1 MSGAGRRR
9 LRPAPFRHLPDAGPV
24 ASPRC
29 STPDAGPAPGGTN
42 RRHSGGQALSCPSCP
57 HEAGTIEP
65 MSSQP
70 PSRPSHSSPEG
81 LLQRLVE
88 VIRIAISY
96 FSSEGPPSSVPGP
109 APRGVNDDHHGH
121 RTFLYAVVAVVA
133 VVVVLVVLGAIVY
146 LWVNGYLSAEVK
158 FGILIGAVILLMIIM
173 FLFGDEIGEYLFKLL
188 LRLLTL
194 PFVLL
199 FRAGRGIWR
208 ALNRRS
214 SRQATGY
221 GQSPQ
226 TGYGQATSYGQA
238 QSATQTGPPR
248 HRRSPQHHSSWRTRA
263 SRHAA
268 GHALAHRLRHP
279 VSSRHPA
286 HAHHLRAGHW
296 LRAESADRLRPARG
310 HGLRHPAPLWSDRLR
325 DPHARG
331 TARSPSGLVAPSRP
345 SRQRQDGH
353 ADRAAR
359 EPAGYTPFSRAI
371 STVLTSNK
379 YRSRDE

>member
-1 MSGAGRRR
+1 MFWTWIRGSWYGGYVGERRR
-9 LRPAPFRHLPDAGPV
+9 SPSTATRPRSATYLHLPDAGPV

-42 RRHSGGQALSCPSCP
+42 RRHSGGQALSCPSYP

-70 PSRPSHSSPEG
+70 PSRPSHSSPKG

-109 APRGVNDDHHGH
+109 APRGVNDNHHGH
-121 RTFLYAVVAVVA
+121 RTFLYA

-208 ALNRRS
+208 ALNKRS
-214 SRQATGY
+214 SRQATTY

-238 QSATQTGPPR
+238 QSATQTGPHGIAGAHSTTAPGTPGPR
-248 HRRSPQHHSSWRTRA
+248 GTQGTPPQIGYGTQSPHGTQPTPTTYGQTPGYGQSPQT
-263 SRHAA
+263 
-268 GHALAHRLRHP
+268 GY
-279 VSSRHPA
+279 
-286 HAHHLRAGHW
+286 G
-296 LRAESADRLRPARG
+296 RPGATG
-310 HGLRHPAPLWSDRLR
+310 Y
-325 DPHARG
+325 G
-331 TARSPSGLVAPSRP
+331 TQPPYG
-345 SRQRQDGH
+345 QTG
-353 ADRAAR
+353 
-359 EPAGYTPFSRAI
+359 
-371 STVLTSNK
+371 
-379 YRSRDE
+379 

>member
-1 MSGAGRRR
+1 MGERRR
-9 LRPAPFRHLPDAGPV
+9 SPSTAARPRSATYLHLPDAGPV
-24 ASPRC
+24 ASSRC

-42 RRHSGGQALSCPSCP
+42 RRHSGGQALSCPSYP

-70 PSRPSHSSPEG
+70 PSRPSHSSPKG

-109 APRGVNDDHHGH
+109 APRGVNDNHHGH
-121 RTFLYAVVAVVA
+121 RTFLYA

-188 LRLLTL
+188 LRLLAL

-214 SRQATGY
+214 SRQARSTT
-221 GQSPQ
+221 Q
-226 TGYGQATSYGQA
+226 TGPHGIAAPGTPGPRGTQGTPPHGYNIQPTPTTYGQATGYGTQPPYGQ
-238 QSATQTGPPR
+238 TG
-248 HRRSPQHHSSWRTRA
+248 
-263 SRHAA
+263 
-268 GHALAHRLRHP
+268 
-279 VSSRHPA
+279 
-286 HAHHLRAGHW
+286 
-296 LRAESADRLRPARG
+296 
-310 HGLRHPAPLWSDRLR
+310 
-325 DPHARG
+325 
-331 TARSPSGLVAPSRP
+331 
-345 SRQRQDGH
+345 
-353 ADRAAR
+353 
-359 EPAGYTPFSRAI
+359 
-371 STVLTSNK
+371 
-379 YRSRDE
+379 

>member
-1 MSGAGRRR
+1 MSWTWIRGSWYGGYVGERRR
-9 LRPAPFRHLPDAGPV
+9 SPSTAARPRSATYLHLPDAGPV

-29 STPDAGPAPGGTN
+29 STPDVGPAPGGTN
-42 RRHSGGQALSCPSCP
+42 RRHSGGQALSCPSYP

-70 PSRPSHSSPEG
+70 PSRPSHSSLKG

-109 APRGVNDDHHGH
+109 APRGVNDNHHGH
-121 RTFLYAVVAVVA
+121 RTFLYA

-208 ALNRRS
+208 ALNKRS
-214 SRQATGY
+214 SRQATGYGQARSATQTGPHGIAAPGTPGPRGTQGTPPPTGYGTQSPHGTQPTPTTYGRATGY

-226 TGYGQATSYGQA
+226 TGYGRPGATGYGTQPPYGQ
-238 QSATQTGPPR
+238 TG
-248 HRRSPQHHSSWRTRA
+248 
-263 SRHAA
+263 
-268 GHALAHRLRHP
+268 
-279 VSSRHPA
+279 
-286 HAHHLRAGHW
+286 
-296 LRAESADRLRPARG
+296 
-310 HGLRHPAPLWSDRLR
+310 
-325 DPHARG
+325 
-331 TARSPSGLVAPSRP
+331 
-345 SRQRQDGH
+345 
-353 ADRAAR
+353 
-359 EPAGYTPFSRAI
+359 
-371 STVLTSNK
+371 
-379 YRSRDE
+379 

>member
-1 MSGAGRRR
+1 MSWTWIRGSWSGGYVGERRR
-9 LRPAPFRHLPDAGPV
+9 SPSTATRPRSATYLHLPDAGPV

-42 RRHSGGQALSCPSCP
+42 RRHSGGQALSCPSYP

-70 PSRPSHSSPEG
+70 PSRPSHSSPKG

-109 APRGVNDDHHGH
+109 APRGVNDNHHGH
-121 RTFLYAVVAVVA
+121 RTFLYA

-208 ALNRRS
+208 ALNKRS
-214 SRQATGY
+214 SRQATTY

-238 QSATQTGPPR
+238 QSATQTGPHGIAGAHSTTAPGTPGPR
-248 HRRSPQHHSSWRTRA
+248 GTQGTPPQIGYGTQSPHGTQPTPTTYGQTPGYGQSPQT
-263 SRHAA
+263 
-268 GHALAHRLRHP
+268 GY
-279 VSSRHPA
+279 
-286 HAHHLRAGHW
+286 G
-296 LRAESADRLRPARG
+296 RPGATG
-310 HGLRHPAPLWSDRLR
+310 Y
-325 DPHARG
+325 G
-331 TARSPSGLVAPSRP
+331 TQPPYG
-345 SRQRQDGH
+345 QTG
-353 ADRAAR
+353 
-359 EPAGYTPFSRAI
+359 
-371 STVLTSNK
+371 
-379 YRSRDE
+379 

>member
-1 MSGAGRRR
+1 MSWTWIRGSWYGGYVGERRR
-9 LRPAPFRHLPDAGPV
+9 SPSTAARPRSATYLHLPDAGPV

-29 STPDAGPAPGGTN
+29 STPDVGPAPGGTN
-42 RRHSGGQALSCPSCP
+42 RRHSGGQALSCPSYP

-70 PSRPSHSSPEG
+70 PSRPSHSSPKG

-96 FSSEGPPSSVPGP
+96 FSSEGLPSSVPGP
-109 APRGVNDDHHGH
+109 APRGVNDNHHGH
-121 RTFLYAVVAVVA
+121 RTFLYA

-208 ALNRRS
+208 ALNKRS

-226 TGYGQATSYGQA
+226 TGYGQA
-238 QSATQTGPPR
+238 QSATQTGPPGIAAPGTPGPR
-248 HRRSPQHHSSWRTRA
+248 GTQGTPPPTGYGTQSPHGTQPTPTTYGQATGYGQSPQT
-263 SRHAA
+263 
-268 GHALAHRLRHP
+268 GY
-279 VSSRHPA
+279 
-286 HAHHLRAGHW
+286 G
-296 LRAESADRLRPARG
+296 RPGATG
-310 HGLRHPAPLWSDRLR
+310 Y
-325 DPHARG
+325 G
-331 TARSPSGLVAPSRP
+331 TQPPYG
-345 SRQRQDGH
+345 QTG
-353 ADRAAR
+353 
-359 EPAGYTPFSRAI
+359 
-371 STVLTSNK
+371 
-379 YRSRDE
+379 

>member
-1 MSGAGRRR
+1 M
-9 LRPAPFRHLPDAGPV
+9 
-24 ASPRC
+24 
-29 STPDAGPAPGGTN
+29 
-42 RRHSGGQALSCPSCP
+42 
-57 HEAGTIEP
+57 IET

-121 RTFLYAVVAVVA
+121 RTFLYAVV
-133 VVVVLVVLGAIVY
+133 VVLVVLGTVVY
-146 LWVNGYLSAEVK
+146 LWVNGYLSGEVK

-188 LRLLTL
+188 LRLLAL

-208 ALNRRS
+208 ALNKRS
-214 SRQATGY
+214 SRQATTY

-238 QSATQTGPPR
+238 QSATQTGP
-248 HRRSPQHHSSWRTRA
+248 HGI
-263 SRHAA
+263 AA
-268 GHALAHRLRHP
+268 PGTP
-279 VSSRHPA
+279 GP
-286 HAHHLRAGHW
+286 
-296 LRAESADRLRPARG
+296 
-310 HGLRHPAPLWSDRLR
+310 
-325 DPHARG
+325 RG
-331 TARSPSGLVAPSRP
+331 TQGTPPPTGYGTQSPHGTQPTPTGYGQATGYGRP
-345 SRQRQDGH
+345 G
-353 ADRAAR
+353 AT
-359 EPAGYTPFSRAI
+359 GYGTQPPYGQ
-371 STVLTSNK
+371 TG
-379 YRSRDE
+379 

>member
-1 MSGAGRRR
+1 VSGAGRRR

-42 RRHSGGQALSCPSCP
+42 RRHSGGQALSCPSYP
-57 HEAGTIEP
+57 YEAGTIEP

-70 PSRPSHSSPEG
+70 PSQPSHSSPEG

-121 RTFLYAVVAVVA
+121 RTFLYAVVA

-188 LRLLTL
+188 LWLLAL

-238 QSATQTGPPR
+238 QSATQTGPPGIAAPGTPGPR
-248 HRRSPQHHSSWRTRA
+248 GTQGTPPPTGYGTQSPHGTQPTPTSYGQATGYGQSPQT
-263 SRHAA
+263 
-268 GHALAHRLRHP
+268 GY
-279 VSSRHPA
+279 
-286 HAHHLRAGHW
+286 G
-296 LRAESADRLRPARG
+296 RPGATG
-310 HGLRHPAPLWSDRLR
+310 Y
-325 DPHARG
+325 G
-331 TARSPSGLVAPSRP
+331 TQPPYG
-345 SRQRQDGH
+345 QTG
-353 ADRAAR
+353 
-359 EPAGYTPFSRAI
+359 
-371 STVLTSNK
+371 
-379 YRSRDE
+379 

>member
-9 LRPAPFRHLPDAGPV
+9 LHRPRSATYLHLPDAGPV
-24 ASPRC
+24 ASSRC

-42 RRHSGGQALSCPSCP
+42 RRHSGGQALSCP
-57 HEAGTIEP
+57 HEAGTIEH

-221 GQSPQ
+221 GQSRQ
-226 TGYGQATSYGQA
+226 TGYGRPGATGYGTQPPYGQ
-238 QSATQTGPPR
+238 TG
-248 HRRSPQHHSSWRTRA
+248 
-263 SRHAA
+263 
-268 GHALAHRLRHP
+268 
-279 VSSRHPA
+279 
-286 HAHHLRAGHW
+286 
-296 LRAESADRLRPARG
+296 
-310 HGLRHPAPLWSDRLR
+310 
-325 DPHARG
+325 
-331 TARSPSGLVAPSRP
+331 
-345 SRQRQDGH
+345 
-353 ADRAAR
+353 
-359 EPAGYTPFSRAI
+359 
-371 STVLTSNK
+371 
-379 YRSRDE
+379 

>member
-9 LRPAPFRHLPDAGPV
+9 LHRPRSATYLHLPDAGPV
-24 ASPRC
+24 ASSRC

-42 RRHSGGQALSCPSCP
+42 RRHSGGQALSCPSYP
-57 HEAGTIEP
+57 YEAGTIEP

-121 RTFLYAVVAVVA
+121 RTFLYAVVA

-208 ALNRRS
+208 ALNKRS
-214 SRQATGY
+214 SRQATTY

-238 QSATQTGPPR
+238 QSATQTGPHGIAGAHSTTAPGTPGPR
-248 HRRSPQHHSSWRTRA
+248 GTQGTPPPTGYGTQSPHGTQPTPTTYGRATGYGQSPQT
-263 SRHAA
+263 
-268 GHALAHRLRHP
+268 GYGQP
-279 VSSRHPA
+279 
-286 HAHHLRAGHW
+286 
-296 LRAESADRLRPARG
+296 
-310 HGLRHPAPLWSDRLR
+310 
-325 DPHARG
+325 G
-331 TARSPSGLVAPSRP
+331 TT
-345 SRQRQDGH
+345 
-353 ADRAAR
+353 
-359 EPAGYTPFSRAI
+359 GYGTQPPYGQ
-371 STVLTSNK
+371 TG
-379 YRSRDE
+379 

>member
-9 LRPAPFRHLPDAGPV
+9 LHRPRSATYLHLPDAGPV
-24 ASPRC
+24 ASSRC

-42 RRHSGGQALSCPSCP
+42 RRHSGGQALSCP
-57 HEAGTIEP
+57 HEAGTIEH

-70 PSRPSHSSPEG
+70 PSRPSHSSPKG
-81 LLQRLVE
+81 LFQRLVE
-88 VIRIAISY
+88 AIRIAISY

-121 RTFLYAVVAVVA
+121 RTFLYAVVA

-208 ALNRRS
+208 ALNKRS

-238 QSATQTGPPR
+238 QSATQTGPPGIAAPGTPGPR
-248 HRRSPQHHSSWRTRA
+248 GTQGTPPPTGYGTQSPHGTQPTPTTYGQATGYGQSPQT
-263 SRHAA
+263 
-268 GHALAHRLRHP
+268 GY
-279 VSSRHPA
+279 
-286 HAHHLRAGHW
+286 G
-296 LRAESADRLRPARG
+296 RPGATG
-310 HGLRHPAPLWSDRLR
+310 Y
-325 DPHARG
+325 G
-331 TARSPSGLVAPSRP
+331 TQPPYG
-345 SRQRQDGH
+345 QTG
-353 ADRAAR
+353 
-359 EPAGYTPFSRAI
+359 
-371 STVLTSNK
+371 
-379 YRSRDE
+379 

>member
-1 MSGAGRRR
+1 MSWTWIRGSWYGGYVGERRR
-9 LRPAPFRHLPDAGPV
+9 SPSTAARPRSATYLHLPDAGPV

-42 RRHSGGQALSCPSCP
+42 RRHSGGQALSCPSYP

-70 PSRPSHSSPEG
+70 PSRPSHSSPKG

-109 APRGVNDDHHGH
+109 APRGVNDNHHGH
-121 RTFLYAVVAVVA
+121 RTFLYA

-199 FRAGRGIWR
+199 FRAGRGIWC
-208 ALNRRS
+208 ALNKRS
-214 SRQATGY
+214 SRQATTY

-238 QSATQTGPPR
+238 QSATQTGPHGIAGAHSTTAPGTPGPR
-248 HRRSPQHHSSWRTRA
+248 GTQGTPPQIGYGTQSPHGTQPTPTTYGQTPGYGQSPQT
-263 SRHAA
+263 
-268 GHALAHRLRHP
+268 GY
-279 VSSRHPA
+279 
-286 HAHHLRAGHW
+286 G
-296 LRAESADRLRPARG
+296 RPGATG
-310 HGLRHPAPLWSDRLR
+310 Y
-325 DPHARG
+325 G
-331 TARSPSGLVAPSRP
+331 TQPPYG
-345 SRQRQDGH
+345 QTG
-353 ADRAAR
+353 
-359 EPAGYTPFSRAI
+359 
-371 STVLTSNK
+371 
-379 YRSRDE
+379 

>member
-9 LRPAPFRHLPDAGPV
+9 LHRPRSATYLHLPDAGPV
-24 ASPRC
+24 ASSRC

-42 RRHSGGQALSCPSCP
+42 RRHSGGQALSCP
-57 HEAGTIEP
+57 HEAGTIEH

-109 APRGVNDDHHGH
+109 APRGVNDNHHGH
-121 RTFLYAVVAVVA
+121 RTFLYA

-188 LRLLTL
+188 LRLLAL

-214 SRQATGY
+214 SRQARSTTQTGPHGIAAPGTPGPRGTQGTPPHGY
-221 GQSPQ
+221 GIQP
-226 TGYGQATSYGQA
+226 TPTTYGQATGYGTQPPYGQ
-238 QSATQTGPPR
+238 TG
-248 HRRSPQHHSSWRTRA
+248 
-263 SRHAA
+263 
-268 GHALAHRLRHP
+268 
-279 VSSRHPA
+279 
-286 HAHHLRAGHW
+286 
-296 LRAESADRLRPARG
+296 
-310 HGLRHPAPLWSDRLR
+310 
-325 DPHARG
+325 
-331 TARSPSGLVAPSRP
+331 
-345 SRQRQDGH
+345 
-353 ADRAAR
+353 
-359 EPAGYTPFSRAI
+359 
-371 STVLTSNK
+371 
-379 YRSRDE
+379 

>member
-1 MSGAGRRR
+1 MSWTWIRGSWYGGYVGERRR
-9 LRPAPFRHLPDAGPV
+9 SPSAAARPRSATYLHLPDAGPV

-42 RRHSGGQALSCPSCP
+42 RRHSGGQALSCPSYP

-70 PSRPSHSSPEG
+70 PSRPSHSSPKG

-109 APRGVNDDHHGH
+109 APRGVNDNHHGH
-121 RTFLYAVVAVVA
+121 RTFLYA

-208 ALNRRS
+208 ALNKRS
-214 SRQATGY
+214 SRQATTY

-238 QSATQTGPPR
+238 QSATQTGPHGIAGAHSTTAPGTPGPR
-248 HRRSPQHHSSWRTRA
+248 GTQGTPPQIGYGTQSPHGTQPTPTTYGQTPGYGQSPQT
-263 SRHAA
+263 
-268 GHALAHRLRHP
+268 GY
-279 VSSRHPA
+279 
-286 HAHHLRAGHW
+286 G
-296 LRAESADRLRPARG
+296 RPGATG
-310 HGLRHPAPLWSDRLR
+310 Y
-325 DPHARG
+325 G
-331 TARSPSGLVAPSRP
+331 TQPPYG
-345 SRQRQDGH
+345 QTG
-353 ADRAAR
+353 
-359 EPAGYTPFSRAI
+359 
-371 STVLTSNK
+371 
-379 YRSRDE
+379 